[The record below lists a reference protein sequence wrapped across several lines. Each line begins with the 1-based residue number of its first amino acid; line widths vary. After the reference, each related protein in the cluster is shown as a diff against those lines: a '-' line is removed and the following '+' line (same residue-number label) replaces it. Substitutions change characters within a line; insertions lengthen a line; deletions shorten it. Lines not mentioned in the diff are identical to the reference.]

1 MSQCL
6 YLEGTFLCSSISA
19 TVSQYN
25 PPSGSS
31 FQGPTPQ
38 EWQADPSAGT
48 GGPLA
53 PSQTDPSYVL
63 PPKLADRHSLQ
74 SGFCLISSIFS
85 RKPDLHDSYSSICD
99 GGPVDGPN
107 HHSHSREGTGSWQG
121 SVYLLEKMYQQAWGT
136 ERVKCYIHIYG

>member
-1 MSQCL
+1 MGECL

-25 PPSGSS
+25 PPNGSS

-48 GGPLA
+48 EGLLA

-63 PPKLADRHSLQ
+63 QPKNKDRL
-74 SGFCLISSIFS
+74 
-85 RKPDLHDSYSSICD
+85 K
-99 GGPVDGPN
+99 
-107 HHSHSREGTGSWQG
+107 
-121 SVYLLEKMYQQAWGT
+121 
-136 ERVKCYIHIYG
+136 